1 MPHIPTPTPK
11 SMAMVAV
18 LAPAMFCTLLTG
30 CATPSGPSHAVLSS
44 GPSAMGTPA
53 SGGSAAV
60 AQLFTPEGQP
70 AGRADLAQAAG
81 GTEIIVHVR
90 GLSPGAHGFHV
101 HANGAC
107 APGPDA
113 ATGQVVAFGAA
124 GGHFDPGH
132 SRNHGSPGQAP
143 HEAHAGELPNIPVQ
157 ADGTGTLRY
166 VNPHVTLAPGEAS
179 VLGRTIVVH
188 EKADDY
194 ESDPAGNSGGRLLCG
209 LIESTARGAVAGRT
223 TIEGANSFPEGIAV
237 DARDGSAYVGS
248 SSEGHIWRITPGAQ
262 QAQMLQAGG
271 AAGRQAAYGMKVDG
285 AGRLWVAG
293 GAQGSVAV
301 VDLSTA
307 STLAVLKGPSGSHT
321 FLNDLVLAADGYAY
335 VTDSLRPVLL
345 RARHAGGTPG
355 PLEIWLDLSA
365 TPMRH
370 HPNELNLNGI
380 VSSPD
385 GRLLL
390 AVQLVT
396 GQLWR
401 LDTTTRAV
409 TEVRVEGA
417 PPGGLRNWDG
427 MVLQG
432 QDLYVLRNEDNEIVR
447 LALADGWGSAR
458 VTQRITDPRLCFPTT
473 AAAVSGGLMVV
484 NGQLN
489 KLKEPP
495 PLLPFDVVTVRLVP

>member
-30 CATPSGPSHAVLSS
+30 CATLSGPSHTVLSS

-90 GLSPGAHGFHV
+90 SLAPGAHGFHV
-101 HANGAC
+101 HANSAC

-113 ATGQVVAFGAA
+113 ATGQVVPFGAA

-166 VNPHVTLAPGEAS
+166 VNPHVTLTPGKTS

-188 EKADDY
+188 ENADDY

-209 LIESTARGAVAGRT
+209 LIEPTARGAVAGRT
-223 TIEGANSFPEGIAV
+223 IIEGANAFPEGIAV
-237 DARDGSAYVGS
+237 DARDGSVYVGS
-248 SSEGHIWRITPGAQ
+248 SSEGHIWRITPAAQ

-307 STLAVLKGPSGSHT
+307 STLAVLKGPSGSQT

-355 PLEIWLDLSA
+355 PLELWLDLSA

-370 HPNELNLNGI
+370 HPNELNQRYCVLARRTLVAGRPTRHRPAMAHRHDHTCSDR
-380 VSSPD
+380 SSRGRRPTWRPAQRGRHGAAGAGFVRAAQRRQRDCSPGAGRWMGQCPRYTAHHGPAPALSHHGSSRERRVD
-385 GRLLL
+385 GGERPAQQAQGAAT
-390 AVQLVT
+390 AV
-396 GQLWR
+396 
-401 LDTTTRAV
+401 A
-409 TEVRVEGA
+409 
-417 PPGGLRNWDG
+417 
-427 MVLQG
+427 
-432 QDLYVLRNEDNEIVR
+432 
-447 LALADGWGSAR
+447 
-458 VTQRITDPRLCFPTT
+458 F
-473 AAAVSGGLMVV
+473 
-484 NGQLN
+484 
-489 KLKEPP
+489 
-495 PLLPFDVVTVRLVP
+495 